1 MLTIGVIG
9 AGIYGT
15 YHIRTNMK
23 DPNIEKVIVCDLNEE
38 RLKVAEDSYGITGY
52 TNMGE
57 MLEKESIDAIS
68 IATSDPY
75 HFAPLKEA
83 IEAGIK
89 NIFVEKPL
97 ATTVDEAEE
106 IVRLAKKHDT
116 KIMVDFHK
124 RWDPAYN
131 NMKDLV
137 KNDQI
142 IRGYISLEDVISVPL
157 NWFSWTAKSSPVWF
171 LGVHCYDL
179 IRYMTNSEVQSVYAV
194 GNKKMLADKEID
206 TYDSAQAILQM
217 TDGSNWVVES
227 SWILPDSFP
236 KSNDGQLVMLTDN
249 HYLKNESYR
258 GVKSYGEKASLPNYI
273 FMNFGEDEVSGF
285 GLDPMKEFIRNIIEN
300 KDFRCDAV
308 DGLMATKIA
317 AAVHQS
323 LETGEVVLLNEGNL

>member
-1 MLTIGVIG
+1 MLKIGVIG

-15 YHIRTNMK
+15 YHIRTYTK
-23 DPNIEKVIVCDLNEE
+23 DKNIEKVVVCDLNEE
-38 RLKVAEDSYGITGY
+38 RLKAAEEAYNVTGY
-52 TNMGE
+52 TNMKE
-57 MLEKESIDAIS
+57 MLEKENLDAIS

-75 HFAPLKEA
+75 HFDPLKEA

-97 ATTVDEAEE
+97 ATTVEEAEE
-106 IVRLAKKHDT
+106 IVRLAETHGT

-131 NMKDLV
+131 NMRDLV
-137 KNDQI
+137 KNDQM
-142 IRGYISLEDVISVPL
+142 IRGYVSLDDVVSVPID
-157 NWFSWTAKSSPVWF
+157 WFPWADKSSPVWF

-194 GNKKMLADKEID
+194 GNKSILAEKGID
-206 TYDSAQAILQM
+206 TYDSVQAILQM
-217 TDGSNWVVES
+217 SDGSNWVVEN

-236 KSNDGQLVMLTDN
+236 KSNDGQLVMLTDK

-258 GVKSYGEKASLPNYI
+258 GVKTYGEKASLPNYI

-285 GLDPMKEFIRNIIEN
+285 GLDPMKEFVRNVIEE
-300 KDFRCDAV
+300 KEFRCNAV

-323 LETGEVVLLNEGNL
+323 LETKEVVVLSEG